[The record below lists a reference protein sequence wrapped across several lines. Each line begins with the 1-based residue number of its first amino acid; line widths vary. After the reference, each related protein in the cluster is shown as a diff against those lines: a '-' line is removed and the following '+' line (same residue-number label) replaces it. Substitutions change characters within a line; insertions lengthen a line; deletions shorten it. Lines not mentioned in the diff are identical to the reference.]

1 MHWGDMIVESK
12 IFRLIIKGA
21 FWTSIVIALLII
33 FMISNFIFKIKFL
46 DYRFDD
52 GELHPPI
59 EASINNEHL
68 FN

>member
-1 MHWGDMIVESK
+1 MQWGDMIVESK
-12 IFRLIIKGA
+12 IFRLIIKSA
-21 FWTSIVIALLII
+21 FWVSVVIAFLII
-33 FMISNFIFKIKFL
+33 FMIVNFIFKITFL

-59 EASINNEHL
+59 EASINNDHL